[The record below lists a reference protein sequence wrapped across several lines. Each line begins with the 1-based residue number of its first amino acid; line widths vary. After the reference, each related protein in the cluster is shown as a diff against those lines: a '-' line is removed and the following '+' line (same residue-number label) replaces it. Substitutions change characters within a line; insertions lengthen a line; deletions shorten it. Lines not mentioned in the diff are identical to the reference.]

1 MNVVS
6 KTVVAFL
13 DFVVINVIALPFA
26 TIDPMLYAWYSLCI
40 LLAFVL
46 RLGMEARKNRLTW
59 RTLMYQSIYTIS
71 WSFFMIL
78 VWTAWLKYKSGFEV
92 YLFINSL
99 FAVFMVSQFEIM
111 FEIGFKEWLRI
122 KLGKF
127 LATDK
132 PTGTTPTLPENP
144 EDNI

>member
-6 KTVVAFL
+6 KTVIAFY
-13 DFVVINVIALPFA
+13 DFALVSVIALPFA
-26 TIDPMLYAWYSLCI
+26 AVDTMLYAWYSLCI

-78 VWTAWLKYKSGFEV
+78 VWNSWLKWKSGFEV
-92 YLFINSL
+92 YLFVNSL
-99 FAVFMVSQFEIM
+99 FAVFMVSQFEVI
-111 FEIGFKEWLRI
+111 FEIGVKEWLRV

-127 LATDK
+127 LATERTNV
-132 PTGTTPTLPENP
+132 PPSNQ